1 MEEPTLQEKEQK
13 IKEFYALDD
22 NTIRYFEFYRYNN
35 ALIDKLYN
43 RAKNG

>member
-1 MEEPTLQEKEQK
+1 MEETLQEKEAK
-13 IKEFYALDD
+13 IKEYYGLDD
-22 NTIRYFEFYRYNN
+22 NTIKYFEFYRYNT

>member
-1 MEEPTLQEKEQK
+1 MEETLQGKETK
-13 IKEFYALDD
+13 IKEYYGLDD
-22 NTIRYFEFYRYNN
+22 NTIKYFEFYRYNI